1 MAQKETTVKIIFR
14 ILLKS
19 ASSSRLLW
27 PASSRLGGGSY
38 GFSAS
43 TGSLGRPD
51 FTAKKARRI
60 KATTKER
67 KNARLVEPPG
77 SSERGEM
84 GMARWRAHTRERGSE
99 RVSELLSERAVE
111 RFASSAVVL
120 I

>member
-1 MAQKETTVKIIFR
+1 M
-14 ILLKS
+14 
-19 ASSSRLLW
+19 
-27 PASSRLGGGSY
+27 
-38 GFSAS
+38 
-43 TGSLGRPD
+43 GRPD

-84 GMARWRAHTRERGSE
+84 GMARWRAHARERGSE

-111 RFASSAVVL
+111 RFTSSAVVL
-120 I
+120 MNDFEEEARASARDRARALRVRISNI